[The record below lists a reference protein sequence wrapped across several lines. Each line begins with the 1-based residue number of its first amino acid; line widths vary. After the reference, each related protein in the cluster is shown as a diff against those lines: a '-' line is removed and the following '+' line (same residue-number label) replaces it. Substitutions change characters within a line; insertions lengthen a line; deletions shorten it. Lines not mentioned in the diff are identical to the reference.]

1 MFRERE
7 RYPSSSTD
15 EHSSSEEYSRPR
27 PPNARKRRGNLPKE
41 SIKILKKWLYDHRY
55 NAYPSDG
62 EKVALARE
70 ANLTVL
76 QVCNWFINAR
86 RRILP
91 EIIRREG
98 HDPHRY
104 TISRR
109 GKKLPSSSSSN
120 SGSTSGSTPATAA
133 YLQSVGNAFKM
144 VSHRRRWSDTAATRS
159 IQDQGLQ
166 GHQDGLGHQGNG
178 NGYDN
183 VFTTESITMYRAGAN
198 NGISGAGSDDI
209 GGDSAEDDGRDDE
222 DDMESDGEMDDEMS
236 CTEDQRSPPPPMAW
250 PQSAYNPVASLITYC
265 PCGCGKEDHNAGGC
279 SSASSTGAPSHGSS
293 LSPNNLA
300 AIVNAATNLT
310 SLQHNHSSSNSMHEQ
325 RTKYPESPDLSP
337 VKPYQLSSSGT
348 TIVPTTPITQPP
360 FHLLQPVPSAACKP
374 TASTISPTSS
384 SSSYSSLEVPLD
396 MSKTSPM
403 FGKSSSSVSRIT
415 ITTPAQQAK
424 VCSIQTPPPT
434 PPENDRDKFR
444 CLYLLVDA
452 AMEQLDEIAAE
463 KRRNSTSQH
472 QEVSSLQITIPPT
485 HNPPT
490 HNNPPQMAQAMYP
503 HQQICA

>member
-1 MFRERE
+1 MVIYNFIQSENFYIIVETYYKTFAIFLFIYFAVRERE

-15 EHSSSEEYSRPR
+15 EHSSSEEYSRSR
-27 PPNARKRRGNLPKE
+27 PPTARKRRGNLPKE

-159 IQDQGLQ
+159 LQDQGLQ
-166 GHQDGLGHQGNG
+166 GHQDGLSHQGNG
-178 NGYDN
+178 NGYEN
-183 VFTTESITMYRAGAN
+183 VFTTESITMYRAGSN
-198 NGISGAGSDDI
+198 HMGGAGSDDV

-222 DDMESDGEMDDEMS
+222 DDIDTDVEDDEMS

-250 PQSAYNPVASLITYC
+250 YV
-265 PCGCGKEDHNAGGC
+265 
-279 SSASSTGAPSHGSS
+279 
-293 LSPNNLA
+293 
-300 AIVNAATNLT
+300 
-310 SLQHNHSSSNSMHEQ
+310 
-325 RTKYPESPDLSP
+325 KYKID
-337 VKPYQLSSSGT
+337 
-348 TIVPTTPITQPP
+348 I
-360 FHLLQPVPSAACKP
+360 
-374 TASTISPTSS
+374 
-384 SSSYSSLEVPLD
+384 
-396 MSKTSPM
+396 
-403 FGKSSSSVSRIT
+403 
-415 ITTPAQQAK
+415 AK
-424 VCSIQTPPPT
+424 
-434 PPENDRDKFR
+434 
-444 CLYLLVDA
+444 
-452 AMEQLDEIAAE
+452 
-463 KRRNSTSQH
+463 
-472 QEVSSLQITIPPT
+472 
-485 HNPPT
+485 
-490 HNNPPQMAQAMYP
+490 
-503 HQQICA
+503 

>member
-1 MFRERE
+1 MFSFLVRERE

-15 EHSSSEEYSRPR
+15 EHSSSEEYSRSR
-27 PPNARKRRGNLPKE
+27 PPTARKRRGNLPKE

-159 IQDQGLQ
+159 LQDQGLQ
-166 GHQDGLGHQGNG
+166 GQQDGLGHQGNG
-178 NGYDN
+178 NGYEN
-183 VFTTESITMYRAGAN
+183 VFTTESITMYRAGSN
-198 NGISGAGSDDI
+198 HLGGAGSDDV
-209 GGDSAEDDGRDDE
+209 GGDSDDGRDDE
-222 DDMESDGEMDDEMS
+222 DDIDTDVEDDEMS

-250 PQSAYNPVASLITYC
+250 
-265 PCGCGKEDHNAGGC
+265 
-279 SSASSTGAPSHGSS
+279 
-293 LSPNNLA
+293 
-300 AIVNAATNLT
+300 
-310 SLQHNHSSSNSMHEQ
+310 
-325 RTKYPESPDLSP
+325 
-337 VKPYQLSSSGT
+337 
-348 TIVPTTPITQPP
+348 
-360 FHLLQPVPSAACKP
+360 
-374 TASTISPTSS
+374 
-384 SSSYSSLEVPLD
+384 
-396 MSKTSPM
+396 
-403 FGKSSSSVSRIT
+403 
-415 ITTPAQQAK
+415 
-424 VCSIQTPPPT
+424 
-434 PPENDRDKFR
+434 
-444 CLYLLVDA
+444 
-452 AMEQLDEIAAE
+452 
-463 KRRNSTSQH
+463 
-472 QEVSSLQITIPPT
+472 
-485 HNPPT
+485 
-490 HNNPPQMAQAMYP
+490 
-503 HQQICA
+503 